1 MNVRSETRTSGRIPT
16 FTEEARRAQLLA
28 AAIETVNEV
37 GYQRASLAAI
47 GERANVAKSA
57 IAYYFDSKDALLLSI
72 VDGAFSA
79 LGDALTAILP
89 QLEGPAARL
98 EAYAETYLT
107 HVDQH
112 RAAVAAAAEIVVSHR
127 RPDGVPL
134 YLVQQTDESALLR
147 EILAEGMHARSF
159 RPMPLDV
166 AVEIAESILDRSI
179 TLVQRDLGADIA
191 EYRATAVPVLL
202 AAFGVEPDA

>member
-1 MNVRSETRTSGRIPT
+1 M
-16 FTEEARRAQLLA
+16 
-28 AAIETVNEV
+28 NEV
-37 GYQRASLAAI
+37 GYHRASLAAI

-57 IAYYFDSKDALLLSI
+57 IAYYFDSKDSLLLSI

-89 QLEGPAARL
+89 LLEGPTAQL
-98 EAYAETYLT
+98 EAYADAYLT

-127 RPDGVPL
+127 GPDGVPL
-134 YLVQQTDESALLR
+134 YLVQQADDSALLR
-147 EILAEGMHARSF
+147 EILAEGMDARSF
-159 RPMPLDV
+159 RRMPLDV

-179 TLVQRDLGADIA
+179 TLVQRDLGADLA

-202 AAFGVEPDA
+202 AAFEVEPDA